1 MKRFEIGQIVVA
13 LEDSKEIM
21 QQPFKK
27 GSKYK
32 IEDIGYCAKCGKQ
45 FINFTNLLPPRGSS
59 KCKTCNNIQ
68 PNNGKTW
75 SSSEYFA
82 LVDDIT
88 EELKEAVANEDY
100 ELAALLRDIN
110 K

>member
-1 MKRFEIGQIVVA
+1 MRRFEIGQIVVA

-32 IEDIGYCAKCGKQ
+32 IRDIGYCAKCGKQ
-45 FINFTNLLPPRGSS
+45 FINFTNTTPPSGNS
-59 KCKTCNNIQ
+59 KCITCSNVQ
-68 PNNGKTW
+68 PNSGKTW
-75 SSSEYFA
+75 SSSDHFA
-82 LVDDIT
+82 AVNDVK
-88 EELKEAVANEDY
+88 EELEKAVANEDY